1 MNRFLSNFFDSS
13 IGILKLSSFS
23 LLHFVLIPT
32 IFFITELW
40 KYFYDATKLLRPP
53 VFCVKADCESQLF

>member
-1 MNRFLSNFFDSS
+1 MNRFLSNFFDLS

-23 LLHFVLIPT
+23 LLHFVLVQT

-40 KYFYDATKLLRPP
+40 KYFYDTKLMRPP
-53 VFCVKADCESQLF
+53 VLCVKADYESQLF